1 MRRTTLVL
9 TQRDVERL
17 VDMRSAIRLIRDS
30 FKALARGQ
38 AAMPPK
44 LYLPLP
50 GGNDFR
56 AMPAYLAT
64 PPVAGLKWVNVH
76 PKNLRRGLPTI
87 MAVIIINDPVTGVP
101 LAVMDGLLITKLR
114 TCLLYTSPS
123 PRD

>member
-38 AAMPPK
+38 AVMPPK

-50 GGNDFR
+50 GGNDPSTR
-56 AMPAYLAT
+56 AQGRPSTFTMSRWGPRSF
-64 PPVAGLKWVNVH
+64 AGPGVGASAVTWRSSDDNV
-76 PKNLRRGLPTI
+76 
-87 MAVIIINDPVTGVP
+87 V
-101 LAVMDGLLITKLR
+101 
-114 TCLLYTSPS
+114 
-123 PRD
+123 